1 MIRQSSEVPGTESS
15 LHDAQALSED
25 GVAIP
30 KQNIQQINTQL
41 YLFINGMERPT
52 AEFAE
57 EVLEEIQ
64 ASIFS
69 DLTVQV
75 LTDIVSARN
84 FGHALR
90 DA

>member
-1 MIRQSSEVPGTESS
+1 MPSTESS

-25 GVAIP
+25 EVAIS

-52 AEFAE
+52 AEFVE

-64 ASIFS
+64 ASIIPELS
-69 DLTVQV
+69 IKIS
-75 LTDIVSARN
+75 TDIVSARH